1 MKTIN
6 DIIDYVKNDMTND
19 GFKLCSDSSYCA
31 NCKKYDWCFY
41 NTIEIGLD
49 YLYKGEY

>member
-6 DIIDYVKNDMTND
+6 DIIDYVSFDITKECYD
-19 GFKLCSDSSYCA
+19 LCSDIPYCA
-31 NCKKYDWCFY
+31 CCSKVDWCFY
-41 NTIEIGLD
+41 NTIDIALD